1 MNKKLW
7 IVIAA
12 CLVLA
17 VALIIVQRTLSKDK
31 SVKEPATTGKGNAQT
46 GDEEEEIFVF
56 GFSCADLD
64 DPYYAVLEASLRSEI
79 AKRGGQLSTKNA
91 RGSQEIQNRD
101 MADFAEENVKAIFF
115 VPVTEEGANETLR
128 SLEISKIP
136 VINLDSRV
144 SDAELCD
151 LYVGTDQAE
160 AGALCAG
167 DLVRR
172 APQGGTLVLLESVR
186 YRSLIEAVSGFEK
199 GLSGHGFEVTDRVDA
214 GGKTAGAKQ
223 EMTGI
228 LEQHDDITAV
238 MCANDQMA
246 LGALAAIQEYND
258 GKAPD
263 DRCTPFIYGIGG
275 SPSFKKILFDAS
287 SMLTGTA
294 AAMPVSAGQDA
305 AEAAFALIN
314 GDETGEEILEKPYL
328 IDHENI
334 DLYGKDGW
342 Q

>member
-136 VINLDSRV
+136 VINNN
-144 SDAELCD
+144 
-151 LYVGTDQAE
+151 T
-160 AGALCAG
+160 
-167 DLVRR
+167 
-172 APQGGTLVLLESVR
+172 VL
-186 YRSLIEAVSGFEK
+186 I
-199 GLSGHGFEVTDRVDA
+199 
-214 GGKTAGAKQ
+214 
-223 EMTGI
+223 
-228 LEQHDDITAV
+228 
-238 MCANDQMA
+238 
-246 LGALAAIQEYND
+246 
-258 GKAPD
+258 
-263 DRCTPFIYGIGG
+263 FI
-275 SPSFKKILFDAS
+275 
-287 SMLTGTA
+287 
-294 AAMPVSAGQDA
+294 
-305 AEAAFALIN
+305 
-314 GDETGEEILEKPYL
+314 
-328 IDHENI
+328 
-334 DLYGKDGW
+334 
-342 Q
+342 